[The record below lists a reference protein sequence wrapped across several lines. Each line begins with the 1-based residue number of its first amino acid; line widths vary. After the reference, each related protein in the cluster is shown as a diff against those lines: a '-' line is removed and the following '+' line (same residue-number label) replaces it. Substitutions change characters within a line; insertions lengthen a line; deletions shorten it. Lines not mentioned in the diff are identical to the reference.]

1 VLQSIFGF
9 IMSGCYTHLKRHIA
23 GFAVI
28 YGIFLSFGELGPG
41 NCLGLL
47 AAKSAPTAIRG
58 QYYGAAA
65 AIGKVGAF
73 AGTWGT
79 FCPLIGLS
87 SMLTRWSYLKRSL
100 QSSTVCGVIFI

>member
-1 VLQSIFGF
+1 LVSWKILGLVLQAIIGF
-9 IMSGCYTHLKRHIA
+9 IMSGLYSHLTKHIG

-47 AAKSAPTAIRG
+47 AAKSGPTAVRG
-58 QYYGAAA
+58 QFYGIAA

-73 AGTWGT
+73 VGTWSMSY
-79 FCPLIGLS
+79 FS
-87 SMLTRWSYLKRSL
+87 SIYLPR
-100 QSSTVCGVIFI
+100 